1 MRMVF
6 ALKRLKRLQKNLTCQ
21 ILALVSLY
29 ILLYWVIR
37 AIALT
42 DLRIA
47 LIGVPPGF
55 GLAVLLLGRPRLGI
69 GVLLGAFL
77 GPYFQGMPL
86 LPSLFW
92 AIAQSLQ
99 IVLGTVLLRRSH
111 FRPSL
116 ERLKDVALLLLFGC
130 LVGALVSTPIE
141 AAILQYLRPDSLADS
156 SFAAT
161 GLLVAL
167 SKISGIAT
175 VTPLCLALCDRRYDL
190 PREELR
196 ERSLQRY
203 LEIIGLLIASVA
215 IGWFVFCSRSRAH
228 SYEVPLEYLPFPILM
243 WTALRFGKRGTV
255 SINAI
260 IATMAVWGI
269 LRNSG
274 PFFIQARTLTQAVLS
289 LQAFIAVVS
298 IASLILA
305 TALAAQRRAEASF
318 KRSQA
323 RLQNA
328 QRITQLGNWDLDLSH
343 GESHW
348 SKEISDIFGC
358 ELPRHPNR
366 DFLESFLHPQDKPR
380 VAQAYQTLL
389 TEQKPFSLDYRIVR
403 RDGAERWVRERA
415 EITENYAIGT
425 LQDIT
430 ELQRWSELKE
440 AKEAAEAANR
450 AKSTFLANM
459 SHELRTPLNAIIGY
473 SELLEEEVSD
483 LDNPDM
489 RQDIRRI
496 HSSGRHLLSIIG
508 DILDISKIEAGR
520 INLNY
525 DIFDVE
531 GLIDTLISKVNLL
544 ITANQNTLEV
554 IYRNSPGCVYGDAQ
568 RVRQILLNLLSN
580 AAKFTTS
587 GRIQFIITRKNNIVR
602 FIVSDTG
609 IGIPEEF
616 HQRIFQPFAQ
626 ADSSSTREHGGTG
639 LGLAIASQFAQMMG
653 GKLSVDSQVGQGSTF
668 IFDLPTNPPEAN
680 NNHQTS

>member
-1 MRMVF
+1 MRIVF
-6 ALKRLKRLQKNLTCQ
+6 ALNPLKRLPKNLTYQ

-29 ILLYWVIR
+29 VLSYWVIR
-37 AIALT
+37 AIALM
-42 DLRIA
+42 DLQIA
-47 LIGVPPGF
+47 LIGVPPGL
-55 GLAVLLLGRPRLGI
+55 GLAALLLGRPQLGL

-77 GPYFQGMPL
+77 GPYLQGLSPL
-86 LPSLFW
+86 LSLFW
-92 AIAQSLQ
+92 AIAQGLQVSLA
-99 IVLGTVLLRRSH
+99 TFLLRRSH

-130 LVGALVSTPIE
+130 IVGALVSSPIE
-141 AAILQYLRPDSLADS
+141 AAILQYLRPNSLADS
-156 SFAAT
+156 SFINT
-161 GLLVAL
+161 WWLVAL

-175 VTPLCLALCDRRYDL
+175 VTPLCLALCDRSYDL
-190 PREELR
+190 PREALR
-196 ERSLQRY
+196 ARSLKRY
-203 LEIIGLLIASVA
+203 LEIIGLLTASIA

-260 IATMAVWGI
+260 IAAMAVWGI

-274 PFFIQARTLTQAVLS
+274 PFLIQARTLTQAILS

-305 TALAAQRRAEASF
+305 TALPAQQRAEASF
-318 KRSQA
+318 KRSQV

-328 QRITQLGNWDLDLSH
+328 QRITQLGNWDLDLAH

-348 SKEISDIFGC
+348 SKEMSDIFRC
-358 ELPRHPNR
+358 QLPPHPNR
-366 DFLESFLHPQDKPR
+366 DFLESFLHPDDKPL
-380 VAQAYQTLL
+380 VTQAYQALL
-389 TEQKPFSLDYRIVR
+389 EQQKPFSLDYRILR
-403 RDGAERWVRERA
+403 SDGVERWVRERA
-415 EITENYAIGT
+415 AIAENYAIGT
-425 LQDIT
+425 LQDVT

-483 LDNPDM
+483 LDNPEM
-489 RQDIRRI
+489 LQDIRRI
-496 HSSGRHLLSIIG
+496 HSSGRHLLSLIG

-520 INLNY
+520 IDLNY
-525 DIFDVE
+525 DVFDVE
-531 GLIDTLISKVNLL
+531 GLIDTLMSKVELL
-544 ITANQNTLEV
+544 MTANQNSFEI
-554 IYRNSPGCVYGDAQ
+554 IYKNSPGCVYGDAQ
-568 RVRQILLNLLSN
+568 RVRQILINLLSN
-580 AAKFTTS
+580 AAKFTMS
-587 GRIQFIITRKNNIVR
+587 GRIQFIIIRKNNVIR
-602 FIVSDTG
+602 FLVSDTG
-609 IGIPEEF
+609 IGIPSEF
-616 HQRIFQPFAQ
+616 HQRIFQPFSQ

-668 IFDLPTNPPEAN
+668 IFDLPTEPPKSTNQPNA
-680 NNHQTS
+680 S